1 MSLDARIRA
10 DIEAR
15 IRSGAWPP
23 GHRIP
28 FEHELTATYGCS
40 RATVS
45 KALGALA
52 RAGFID
58 RRKRAGSFVAHPP
71 IHAAMLDV
79 PDLRAVIAARGE
91 TYHWALTEQRHG
103 DHADL
108 PEVGRVGPHLTV
120 TGLHRADGDPFAIER
135 RWIALGATP
144 EAAAQDFTA
153 TAPGSWL
160 LAHVPWSDAR
170 HRISA
175 IGADADQ
182 AAALDLVPG
191 EACLKLERW
200 TWRSG
205 ALVTYVRQIF
215 PGGRYDLVAEFK
227 PFGA

>member
-15 IRSGAWPP
+15 IRSGEWRP
-23 GHRIP
+23 GDRIP
-28 FEHELTATYGCS
+28 FEHELTATYGCA

-52 RAGFID
+52 RAGFIE
-58 RRKRAGSFVAHPP
+58 RRRRAGSFVAHPP
-71 IHAAMLDV
+71 IHATVLDV
-79 PDLRAVIAARGE
+79 PDLRAVVEARGE
-91 TYHWALTEQRHG
+91 AYRWALIAQHRR
-103 DHADL
+103 DRADL
-108 PEVGRVGPHLTV
+108 PDIGAIGPVLAL
-120 TGLHRADGDPFAIER
+120 TGLHRADDAPFGVEQ
-135 RWIALGATP
+135 RWIALTAAP
-144 EAAAQDFTA
+144 EAAGQDFAA

-182 AAALDLVPG
+182 AAALDLAPG
-191 EACLKLERW
+191 EACLRLERW

-205 ALVTYVRQIF
+205 ALVTYVRQVF
-215 PGGRYDLVAEFK
+215 PGARYDLVAEFK